1 MHKECSGFTLIE
13 LVIVIILASVLSAY
27 AVVKWPSD
35 AQIKLPA
42 QAGLMVTHLHHIQS
56 LAMHWGQ
63 PLRLSV
69 SSGGYSVSCVTAG
82 AAPCDSSPVIDPV
95 TQSPFAVSLES
106 GISLAGANIDFDS
119 LGRPVS
125 SGSLVSSSPARSF
138 ALTAGGVTQTV
149 TVQPLTG
156 FVSVSP

>member
-56 LAMHWGQ
+56 LALHWGQ
-63 PLRLSV
+63 PLRLSIN
-69 SSGGYSVSCVTAG
+69 SGGYSVSCVIAG

-95 TQSPFAVSLES
+95 TQAPFTVSLES
-106 GISLAGANIDFDS
+106 GISLAGAAMDFDA

-125 SGSLVSSSPARSF
+125 GGSLISSSPARSF
-138 ALTAGGVTQTV
+138 ILSADGVTQTV
-149 TVQPLTG
+149 AVQPLTG
-156 FVSVSP
+156 FVALSP